1 MLKLIVIAGIWINPV
16 QIVTMDSHNKGCHIH
31 MRYSST
37 YQSGKRTIKAP
48 LPCNEVAAIINKEI
62 E

>member
-1 MLKLIVIAGIWINPV
+1 MLNLILIAGIWINPV
-16 QIVTMDSHNKGCHIH
+16 NVSSLVTLGDACLIRSIHAPYRDSNRVK
-31 MRYSST
+31 
-37 YQSGKRTIKAP
+37 IK